1 MLRIQCELSKE
12 PEMFK
17 KLLYLFKWRLLR
29 PQALRKW
36 DALGRTIDVELAR
49 QNLVRY
55 AMTHTA
61 FYKNFYE
68 RAGFKIE
75 DIGTDG
81 WFERLPILTKAHLRE
96 NFEDMTV
103 PDLKQFRKVSTT
115 GGSTGEPTKTGYDGR
130 AVEEVY
136 PWRLQEAYGVHP
148 WDDHAYVWR
157 DTRKSWKA
165 KLLND
170 LMWWPTRHIKLDA
183 TFITPE
189 AIEKFI
195 KKFNRVKPKMLQGY
209 VGAIT
214 QVAQYVVDHK
224 LKVHAPKMVWST
236 SAPLSPIQRK
246 LLEEA
251 FGSPVCDQYGSC
263 EIRWI
268 AQEEPGKPGLRV
280 NTEHVYL
287 EYVDDQNKTVPMG
300 EYGTTLLTNL
310 EDYVFPMIRY
320 ANGDRGRYI
329 EEGRIDSVKGRV
341 SESFVLP
348 SGKTING
355 EYLTTIFDATPELV
369 KGFRCVQHKD
379 ASITIEYIPRGSE
392 TSICAVL
399 KAFAER
405 LGGEVPVAFKRV
417 EEIAHDR
424 GKLRFVVREK

>member
-1 MLRIQCELSKE
+1 MIKRLIC
-12 PEMFK
+12 FA
-17 KLLYLFKWRLLR
+17 KWRLMR
-29 PQALRKW
+29 PNALQKW
-36 DALGRTIDVELAR
+36 ATFRHAVDAEHAR
-49 QNLVRY
+49 QKLVRY
-55 AMTHTA
+55 AMERTA
-61 FYKNFYE
+61 FYKKFYE
-68 RAGFKIE
+68 DAGFKVE
-75 DIGTDG
+75 DIGTPG
-81 WFERLPILTKAHLRE
+81 WFEKLPILTKAHLRAH
-96 NFEDMTV
+96 FEEMTV
-103 PDLKQFRKVSTT
+103 QELKQFRKISTT

-136 PWRLQEAYGVHP
+136 SWRLQESYGVHP

-157 DTRKSWKA
+157 DTRHSFKA
-165 KLLND
+165 RLINALL
-170 LMWWPTRHIKLDA
+170 WWPTRHIKLDA

-209 VGAIT
+209 VGALC

-236 SAPLSPIQRK
+236 SAPLAPVQRK
-246 LLEEA
+246 LLVEA
-251 FGSPVCDQYGSC
+251 FGAPVCDQYGSC

-268 AQEEPGKPGLRV
+268 AQEEPNKPGLRV

-287 EYVDDQNKTVPMG
+287 EYVDETNQPVPMG

-392 TSICAVL
+392 EDILKVL
-399 KAFAER
+399 NAFAKN
-405 LGGEVPVAFKRV
+405 LGGEVTIDFKKV
-417 EEIAHDR
+417 DSIAHDR